1 MSEKT
6 DIFQQFFDR
15 KPAVTA
21 QAPGRLEILGNH
33 TDYNDGVVLSC
44 AVEQHTSF
52 TIAPAKDKNLCR
64 IKDYKYDSEASFTL
78 DDLDNPTPGEWV
90 NYLKGVIWEMNK
102 RSISVDGV
110 DVVMNSTV
118 PLSAGMSSSAAM
130 EVGFCFA
137 LKEIFNIELDN
148 TEWAKIGQGVE
159 NNYLGVST
167 GLLDQFSSIYG
178 KKDSL
183 IMSDFRIN
191 EVIKTVKLPSGYVF
205 VVANSMEKHDLVDS
219 EYNVRRKDCESAAAK
234 LHAAESSIKALRD
247 VSMEHLEANKEL
259 LSHREYLHAKHIVGE
274 CERVVQGVEY
284 LEKGDVKAFGQLLFD
299 SHESSRVNFEN
310 STKRLDYLVEL
321 AKSIPGCLGARLS
334 GGGFGGISIH
344 LVEEAEADTYAER
357 LSTAFK
363 LQTGDEPQIIKCAI
377 GEGASAEKVK

>member
-1 MSEKT
+1 MTKT
-6 DIFQQFFDR
+6 IETFQQFFDR
-15 KPAVTA
+15 KPSVIAK
-21 QAPGRLEILGNH
+21 APGRLEILGNH
-33 TDYNDGVVLSC
+33 TDYNDGIVLSC

-52 TIAPAKDKNLCR
+52 SVAPAKDKKMCR
-64 IKDYKYDSEASFTL
+64 IKDYKYDSEASFSMDEL
-78 DDLDNPTPGEWV
+78 DTPTPGEWV

-102 RSISVDGV
+102 RDISVDGV

-137 LKEIFNIELDN
+137 LKEIFNIELDK

-178 KKDSL
+178 EKDAL

-191 EVIKTVKLPSGYVF
+191 EVVKTVKLPPGYVF

-234 LHAAESSIKALRD
+234 LQAADTSIKALRD
-247 VSMEHLEANKEL
+247 VSMEYLEANKEL
-259 LSHREYLHAKHIVGE
+259 LTRREYLHAKHIVGE
-274 CERVVQGVEY
+274 CERVVKGVEY

-299 SHESSRVNFEN
+299 SHESSKVNFEN

-321 AKSIPGCLGARLS
+321 AKTIPGCLGARLS

-344 LVEEAEADTYAER
+344 LVEEAQADTYGER
-357 LSTAFK
+357 LATAFK

-377 GEGASAEKVK
+377 GQGATVEKI

>member
-1 MSEKT
+1 MPEKI
-6 DIFQQFFDR
+6 DIFQQLFNR
-15 KPAVTA
+15 KASVESK
-21 QAPGRLEILGNH
+21 APGRLEILGNH

-52 TIAPAKDKNLCR
+52 AVAPAKDKKICR
-64 IKDYKYDSEASFTL
+64 IKDYKYDCEASFSI
-78 DDLDNPTPGEWV
+78 DELDNPSPGEWV
-90 NYLKGVIWEMNK
+90 NYLKGVISEMNK
-102 RSISVDGV
+102 RDIFVDGV

-137 LKEIFNIELDN
+137 LKEIFNIELDK

-178 KKDSL
+178 KKDAL

-191 EVIKTVKLPSGYVF
+191 EVVKTIELPPGYVF

-234 LHAAESSIKALRD
+234 LHAADNSIKALRD

-259 LSHREYLHAKHIVGE
+259 LSRREYLHAKHIVGE
-274 CERVVQGVEY
+274 CERVVKGVEY
-284 LEKGDVKAFGQLLFD
+284 IEKGNIKAFGQLLFD
-299 SHESSRVNFEN
+299 SHESSKINFEN

-344 LVEEAEADTYAER
+344 LVEEAQADSYAER

-377 GEGASAEKVK
+377 GQGASVEKI

>member
-1 MSEKT
+1 MTKT
-6 DIFQQFFDR
+6 IETFEHFFDR
-15 KPAVTA
+15 KSAVIA
-21 QAPGRLEILGNH
+21 KAPGRLEILGNH

-52 TIAPAKDKNLCR
+52 SAAPAKDRKLCR
-64 IKDYKYDSEASFTL
+64 VKDFKYDSEASFSL
-78 DDLDNPTPGEWV
+78 DELDNPKAGEWV

-102 RSISVDGV
+102 RDIFVDGV

-130 EVGFCFA
+130 EVGFAFA
-137 LKEIFNIELDN
+137 LKEIFNIELDK

-178 KKDSL
+178 KEDAL

-191 EVIKTVKLPSGYVF
+191 EVVKTVKLPPGYVF
-205 VVANSMEKHDLVDS
+205 IVANSMEKHDLVDS
-219 EYNVRRKDCESAAAK
+219 EYNVRRNDCESAARK
-234 LHAAESSIKALRD
+234 LHAADNSIKALRD
-247 VSMEHLEANKEL
+247 VSMEYLEANKEI

-274 CERVVQGVEY
+274 CERVIQGIEY
-284 LEKGDVKAFGQLLFD
+284 LEQGDVKAFGQLLFD

-344 LVEEAEADTYAER
+344 LVEEAQADTYAER

-377 GEGASAEKVK
+377 GDGATVEKVK